1 MGTDNFTDLETKE
14 ASTMS
19 GEGAATFPLLTFFIG
34 FGVGL
39 LLYPKLIGFPSGTPK
54 DRQN

>member
-1 MGTDNFTDLETKE
+1 
-14 ASTMS
+14 MS